1 MRTFKAIAAAVVLGL
16 LISSALTYAGD
27 APACKEKCK
36 QAEQCKGKCPGGEQ
50 CKDKCKDPEH
60 CKQKQANGG
69 CKQDS
74 SKCPMNGKK

>member
-1 MRTFKAIAAAVVLGL
+1 MRTFKVLAAVVVLGL

-50 CKDKCKDPEH
+50 CKDKCKQTEQ

-69 CKQDS
+69 CKQDP